1 MLNVNLLAGE
11 AALQALRGSTVGLGT
26 DIGEHIRRI
35 QNQSRLQLRSAGSV
49 RIPAAFCGV
58 YSLKPTPGR
67 LSYRDAANSVG
78 ITISFL
84 SVLNG
89 AVSSFSVLLQN
100 PGQTTY
106 PSTVGVLGTS
116 LDALRLVITS
126 VLSTKPWLRDPW
138 VTNIPWRQG
147 IVDSTLARAS
157 SDGSANKQAPLKL
170 GVFWRDYVVGPHPP
184 IIRGLLIVSETLEK
198 AGHKVR

>member
-26 DIGEHIRRI
+26 DIGEHTRRI
-35 QNQSRLQLRSAGSV
+35 QNQSRLQLRSGGSV

-67 LSYRDAANSVG
+67 LSYRDAANSVK

-89 AVSSFSVLLQN
+89 GCQLILCATTESRSNYVSLHSWSPRNISRCLEAGYNFCA
-100 PGQTTY
+100 
-106 PSTVGVLGTS
+106 
-116 LDALRLVITS
+116 LD
-126 VLSTKPWLRDPW
+126 
-138 VTNIPWRQG
+138 
-147 IVDSTLARAS
+147 
-157 SDGSANKQAPLKL
+157 
-170 GVFWRDYVVGPHPP
+170 
-184 IIRGLLIVSETLEK
+184 
-198 AGHKVR
+198 